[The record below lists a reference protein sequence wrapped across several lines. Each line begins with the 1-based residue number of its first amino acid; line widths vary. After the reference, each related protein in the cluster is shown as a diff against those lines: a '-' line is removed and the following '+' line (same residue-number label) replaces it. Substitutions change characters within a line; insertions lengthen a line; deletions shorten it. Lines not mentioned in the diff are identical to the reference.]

1 MVPFPIHVDGH
12 VISYRTT
19 SPLAED
25 PIVST
30 FTTLRDY
37 PEVVVNCSLAGNA
50 GEDTAPVCIGGGSTV
65 ALTLPDGV
73 T

>member
-12 VISYRTT
+12 VISYRAT

-30 FTTLRDY
+30 FTTVRKFKKTI
-37 PEVVVNCSLAGNA
+37 PW
-50 GEDTAPVCIGGGSTV
+50 
-65 ALTLPDGV
+65 
-73 T
+73 